1 MITFVRP
8 GVAEVGL
15 QAPDGVRSG
24 FPPHSVR
31 WKSLVGRLVWL
42 QNMTLYLLFRGVTMV
57 GQAAKRPVYR
67 NIHIT
72 QILGYRLPIAGIV
85 SILHRISG
93 SLLFLVGLPLILWLF
108 QESLISELGF
118 ERFRAAVAHPAVKL
132 VLLAMLWAF
141 CHHFVAGIRYL
152 LLDNHVGLEKGSAA
166 NSAKAVIAISLALT
180 LVVAGS
186 LFGLY

>member
-1 MITFVRP
+1 VIAFVRP

-15 QAPDGVRSG
+15 RRRDGVRSG
-24 FPPHSVR
+24 FQPKPVR
-31 WKSLVGRLVWL
+31 WKSLAGRRVWL
-42 QNMTLYLLFRGVTMV
+42 QNTTLYLLFRGVIMAS
-57 GQAAKRPVYR
+57 QAAKRPVYR
-67 NIHIT
+67 NIHVT

-93 SLLFLVGLPLILWLF
+93 ALLFLAGLPLILWLF

-118 ERFRAAVAHPAVKL
+118 ERFRTAVAHPVVK
-132 VLLAMLWAF
+132 VALLGLLWAF

-180 LVVAGS
+180 LLVAGS